1 MVAQQVRH
9 PAYGEG
15 SIQTPVEN
23 GYVTA
28 LFAGGVRVTL
38 PHTELELI
46 PAFMAGDRVERGG
59 RQGTVKAVEF
69 GQAHIAWD
77 NHNET
82 YVSLADVSGF
92 KRLPSLP
99 AGTEVK
105 HKYTV
110 GSGGWTV
117 RTPTRGDTH
126 VLVQWNTGLTFAVKL
141 ELLAP
146 VQPQKTQEDERTVDD
161 ALADIRTEI
170 AKWRTVGDEAEEKI
184 RVLTEQAT
192 VLLDAK
198 RHSALVQSIE
208 KW

>member
-59 RQGTVKAVEF
+59 RQGTV
-69 GQAHIAWD
+69 
-77 NHNET
+77 
-82 YVSLADVSGF
+82 
-92 KRLPSLP
+92 
-99 AGTEVK
+99 
-105 HKYTV
+105 
-110 GSGGWTV
+110 
-117 RTPTRGDTH
+117 
-126 VLVQWNTGLTFAVKL
+126 
-141 ELLAP
+141 
-146 VQPQKTQEDERTVDD
+146 
-161 ALADIRTEI
+161 
-170 AKWRTVGDEAEEKI
+170 
-184 RVLTEQAT
+184 
-192 VLLDAK
+192 LLDAK